1 MGEQSAA
8 DRSEAFANAFDA
20 VCRNVHQVVQGA
32 DDVVKLMVTALL
44 SGGHVLIEDV
54 PGVGKTTLAKA
65 LAATVGGQFG
75 RVQFTPDL
83 MPSDVVGTS
92 VWNQS
97 TGAFTFRKGPIF
109 ANVLLADEIN
119 RASPKTQSALLESM
133 AEEQVTVDGQTFELP
148 APFVVV
154 ATQNPLEHKG
164 TFALPESQLDRFLMR
179 LSVGYPTRSDELTL
193 ASGINRASMIDR
205 LQPVMSLDAVR
216 SMISYAERVHVAP
229 EIAGY
234 AVDIAR
240 WTRVD
245 DRVALGMSPRA
256 VIGLIAAARVW
267 AAAQQRPYVSADDVQ
282 HLLLPVVAHRLVLS
296 ISGGHA
302 QVRSVLDDAV
312 GSVPPP
318 RPPTR

>member
-83 MPSDVVGTS
+83 MPSDV
-92 VWNQS
+92 
-97 TGAFTFRKGPIF
+97 AH
-109 ANVLLADEIN
+109 VLLADEIN

-193 ASGINRASMIDR
+193 ASGMNRASMIDR

-240 WTRVD
+240 WTRAD

-282 HLLLPVVAHRLVLS
+282 HLLLPVVAHRLVLN